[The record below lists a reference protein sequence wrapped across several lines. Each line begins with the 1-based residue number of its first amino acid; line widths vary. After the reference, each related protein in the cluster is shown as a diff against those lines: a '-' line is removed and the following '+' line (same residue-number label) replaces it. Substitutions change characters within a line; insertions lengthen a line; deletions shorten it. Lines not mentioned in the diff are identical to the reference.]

1 MNKSSNGRTVV
12 ESNRSR
18 IVVVTT
24 ALLSFKWAAV
34 VCRQRRDAVF
44 TAAGCTRTRR
54 ARCSS
59 IERIA
64 CICSS
69 SSAVIRQASSVHV
82 GHSALV
88 TASPPRARPTSQ
100 STPRSNPAQTSTS
113 WAYIS
118 LVIFFQLADRD
129 IIPRGQD
136 ERIQD
141 VREFSLQLQH
151 DVHQIHQG
159 KRASSRPDKH

>member
-34 VCRQRRDAVF
+34 VCRQRRDAVL

-64 CICSS
+64 CICSSSSSSS

-88 TASPPRARPTSQ
+88 TASPPRAQPTSQ

-118 LVIFFQLADRD
+118 LVIFSRW
-129 IIPRGQD
+129 
-136 ERIQD
+136 
-141 VREFSLQLQH
+141 
-151 DVHQIHQG
+151 QIET
-159 KRASSRPDKH
+159 